1 MVFNPSQTTIQN
13 AELAAKYGIAKA
25 VPSSGGAR
33 RTFYT
38 NANIGGK
45 LRIRINAARAQGY
58 PADNMQQIEYFEKVT
73 SPEYIEQQQKIAA
86 EKEAARLAE
95 IARLEL
101 IAKNDQIALDLW
113 NRLES
118 ERIAKEQA
126 EIKRLAKVKEDQ
138 RLAEIQKEQ
147 LRLALLEKEK
157 AEKIAAEK
165 AVKEAAEQKEKQRI
179 EKAVPLISSL
189 LPLTGIGILL
199 LYSRGGKF

>member
-1 MVFNPSQTTIQN
+1 MGFDPSAATIAN
-13 AELAAKYGIAKA
+13 VNLASRYGIAKA

-33 RTFYT
+33 RTFYS
-38 NANIGGK
+38 NASIGNK
-45 LRIRINAARAQGY
+45 LRISLNAARAQGY

-73 SPEYIEQQQKIAA
+73 SPEYIAKQKRIAA

-95 IARLEL
+95 VARLEL

-138 RLAEIQKEQ
+138 RLAEIQKEE

-157 AEKIAAEK
+157 AEKIAKEK
-165 AVKEAAEQKEKQRI
+165 AVKEAAEQMEKQRV
-179 EKAVPLISSL
+179 EKAIPLISSL
-189 LPLTGIGILL
+189 LPITAIGILL
-199 LYSRGGKF
+199 LYSSGGKS

>member
-1 MVFNPSQTTIQN
+1 MGFSPSQTTIQN
-13 AELAAKYGIAKA
+13 AELASKYVIAKA
-25 VPSSGGAR
+25 VPRSGGAR

-73 SPEYIEQQQKIAA
+73 SPEYIAEQKRIAA

-95 IARLEL
+95 VARLEL

-126 EIKRLAKVKEDQ
+126 EIKRLAKVAEDQ
-138 RLAEIQKEQ
+138 RLAAIEAERLRIELLDKQEKERIQKEQ
-147 LRLALLEKEK
+147 EIKDIET
-157 AEKIAAEK
+157 
-165 AVKEAAEQKEKQRI
+165 QRVDKSI
-179 EKAVPLISSL
+179 PLIASV
-189 LPLTGIGILL
+189 LPITALGILL
-199 LYSRGGKF
+199 LYIKRGKK